1 MSLSQSSELS
11 PEIKQLP
18 EHAQQIFL
26 AVFNSAKEDGISEQA
41 ALSVGWNSL
50 KDSYEQTNS
59 IEWKLKPEDTNI
71 HNKSV
76 HGGNYSLLL
85 EAT

>member
-11 PEIKQLP
+11 PEIEQLP

-26 AVFNSAKEDGISEQA
+26 AAFNSAKEDGMSEQA

-50 KDSYEQTNS
+50 KDSYEETNTG
-59 IEWKLKPEDTNI
+59 EWKLKPEDTNI

-76 HGGNYSLLL
+76 QSGGN
-85 EAT
+85 

>member
-1 MSLSQSSELS
+1 MSQSQSSELS

-18 EHAQQIFL
+18 EHAQQMFL
-26 AVFNSAKEDGISEQA
+26 AAFNSAKEDGMSEQA

-50 KDSYEQTNS
+50 KDNYEQTNTG
-59 IEWKLKPEDTNI
+59 EWKLKPEDTNI

-76 HGGNYSLLL
+76 QSGGN
-85 EAT
+85 